1 MLTFFDTSSI
11 MNRYELHLPIPP
23 TSFQASVA
31 ADLWPGEDLLTM
43 FLPSEDMG
51 EYHQIRYTQQSDKH
65 QSERQL
71 IRGSSQRELTRGTYQ
86 KQFSRGTS
94 LNQFYQSV
102 SLERQG
108 SRRRM
113 ESFGR
118 TPSKGQVIEGQY
130 TRQV

>member
-1 MLTFFDTSSI
+1 MDLT
-11 MNRYELHLPIPP
+11 IPP
-23 TSFQASVA
+23 TSFQALVA
-31 ADLWPGEDLLTM
+31 ADLWPSEDLLTM
-43 FLPSEDMG
+43 FLTSENMG
-51 EYHQIRYTQQSDKH
+51 EYHQQRDTDKQH
-65 QSERQL
+65 SERQSAQSQL
-71 IRGSSQRELTRGTYQ
+71 TRDCSQRELTRGTSQ

-118 TPSKGQVIEGQY
+118 TSSKGQVLEGQS
-130 TRQV
+130 TRQVLLE